1 MKLKGLSWYS
11 PKQAPECGQSIL
23 MVCSFKT
30 SDDYEIRYMCSGIY
44 ISRYCENVR
53 LADLPYSYHNG
64 DYGGVVELD
73 YRDYDDEYYIPC
85 GFYETVESTINVTP
99 KLILIED
106 NIVAWTPITME
117 DLKNVEVNK

>member
-1 MKLKGLSWYS
+1 
-11 PKQAPECGQSIL
+11 